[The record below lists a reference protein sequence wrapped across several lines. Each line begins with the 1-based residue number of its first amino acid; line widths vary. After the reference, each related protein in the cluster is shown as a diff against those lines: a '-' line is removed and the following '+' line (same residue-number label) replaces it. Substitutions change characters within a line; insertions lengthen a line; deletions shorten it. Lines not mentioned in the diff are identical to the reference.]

1 MRHIWSRLLTAVK
14 YVIKKKVRGST
25 GLRNI
30 IGLLQNLHPLS
41 TDGAPSRLY
50 LINVAINWLY
60 FMQHTNTHFWF
71 GLGGGKFF
79 EMAIIRMVNGCQ
91 NRA

>member
-60 FMQHTNTHFWF
+60 FMHFWF
-71 GLGGGKFF
+71 GLGDGNFF